1 MIFLWTL
8 SPENIHTL
16 GKPFHCHLGILY
28 HWHIINAQ
36 HQIALRSHTQHLQCF
51 DNLQI
56 RNFNFW
62 MLRSLKIFLSNK
74 NTFLEEVFIY
84 HMTILCWHQHLCCK
98 KNTIYCCI
106 SLSQLIQ
113 FYTSTLECPSAYHH
127 WQSWHFLT
135 SLPFF
140 QVQTQNNLLQLSS
153 STVPW
158 VTSMHLW
165 FALIFAHL
173 TGQYF
178 HGDFILYQKPQEPRV
193 AYNLWTLIIHWTL
206 KL

>member
-98 KNTIYCCI
+98 KKHNILLHFIIAVNTVLHLDSGMPFCI
-106 SLSQLIQ
+106 SSLTILTFPHQL
-113 FYTSTLECPSAYHH
+113 TLFSSPDSK
-127 WQSWHFLT
+127 Q
-135 SLPFF
+135 
-140 QVQTQNNLLQLSS
+140 S
-153 STVPW
+153 STIVIIHSPLSDLNAPVICPHFRPPHW
-158 VTSMHLW
+158 AVLSWWLHLISK
-165 FALIFAHL
+165 ASRA
-173 TGQYF
+173 T
-178 HGDFILYQKPQEPRV
+178 V